1 VYDQF
6 RRVVAP
12 PISLHRDLQ
21 ERSTTMDERYEPGTL
36 GQLIELLIDGWQI
49 ESLHYA
55 ESCHFAADAP
65 GAAAAFVELSR
76 PDQGR
81 YGVYIP
87 DDGKGL
93 SHKTFVSLFRERPD
107 IWKHR
112 TADRIHALAADQP
125 MAHPREPSSWGKVV
139 DPFPQGLAFGPATL
153 RGVVALNQTQ
163 STEDI
168 TISLTAL
175 ERYQQGA
182 RLRYLAQ
189 AGDPKRRKQ
198 LERLDV
204 TAVDDEGRTYR
215 VAALEGR
222 KDGSRHEG
230 SVAIAPAIPREAE
243 VLAVSFAPAVD
254 GRRNHDQAP
263 WRLLFAIQLAVPAP
277 APA

>member
-1 VYDQF
+1 MDQ
-6 RRVVAP
+6 
-12 PISLHRDLQ
+12 
-21 ERSTTMDERYEPGTL
+21 RYEPGTL
-36 GQLIELLIDGWQI
+36 GQLVELLIDGWQI
-49 ESLHYA
+49 EGLHYA
-55 ESCHFAADAP
+55 ESCHLSGDRP
-65 GAAAAFVELSR
+65 GSPAAFVELSR

-81 YGVYIP
+81 YGIYIP

-93 SHKTFVSLFRERPD
+93 SHKAFVSLFRERPD

-125 MAHPREPSSWGKVV
+125 MAHPREPAAWGEVV
-139 DPFPQGLAFGPATL
+139 EPFPQGLAFGPATL

-163 STEDI
+163 STDDV
-168 TISLTAL
+168 TISLTTL

-189 AGDPKRRKQ
+189 ASDPKRRKQ

-215 VAALEGR
+215 VAQLEGR
-222 KDGSRHEG
+222 KDGSRQEG
-230 SVAIAPAIPREAE
+230 AVAIAPAIPRDVE
-243 VLAVSFAPAVD
+243 VLAVSLAPA
-254 GRRNHDQAP
+254 GEHRRSHDQAP

-277 APA
+277 TPA

>member
-1 VYDQF
+1 V
-6 RRVVAP
+6 P
-12 PISLHRDLQ
+12 PLSLHRDFQ
-21 ERSTTMDERYEPGTL
+21 ERTEMDPRYEPGTL
-36 GQLIELLIDGWQI
+36 GQLMELLIDGWQI
-49 ESLHYA
+49 EGLHFA
-55 ESCHFAADAP
+55 ESCHMAGQAP
-65 GAAAAFVELSR
+65 GAPAAFIELSR

-81 YGVYIP
+81 YGVFIA

-93 SHKTFVSLFRERPD
+93 SHKAFVSLFRERPD

-125 MAHPREPSSWGKVV
+125 MAHPHEPSAWGEVV
-139 DPFPQGLAFGPATL
+139 EPFPQGLAFGPATL

-163 STEDI
+163 CTEDV

-189 AGDPKRRKQ
+189 ASDPKRRKQ

-222 KDGSRHEG
+222 KDGTRQEG
-230 SVAIAPAIPREAE
+230 AVAIAPAIPTGVE
-243 VLAVSFAPAVD
+243 VLAVSFAPAGD

-263 WRLLFAIQLAVPAP
+263 WRLLYAIQRAVPAH